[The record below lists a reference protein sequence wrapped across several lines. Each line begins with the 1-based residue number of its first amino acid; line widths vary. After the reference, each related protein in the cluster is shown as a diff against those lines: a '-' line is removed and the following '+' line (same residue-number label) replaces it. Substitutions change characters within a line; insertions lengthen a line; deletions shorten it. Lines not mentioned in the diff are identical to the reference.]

1 MDFVLELLL
10 DIILEGCIE
19 TAEEKRVP
27 VILRI
32 ICAALLILFY
42 CGLVGILL
50 FAAIENKSG
59 LMLFITVFIALIF
72 LFAFVYKYREIK
84 KNK

>member
-1 MDFVLELLL
+1 MDFILELLFE
-10 DIILEGCIE
+10 IILEGCIE
-19 TAEEKRVP
+19 VTEEKRVP

-32 ICAALLILFY
+32 ICASLLILLY
-42 CGLVGILL
+42 CGIVGILL
-50 FAAIENKSG
+50 FVAIENKSG
-59 LMLFITVFIALIF
+59 LMLFITIFIALIF

>member
-1 MDFVLELLL
+1 MDFILELLL
-10 DIILEGCIE
+10 DIILDGCIE
-19 TAEEKRVP
+19 AAEEKRVP

-32 ICAALLILFY
+32 ICAALIILFY
-42 CGLVGILL
+42 CGLVCILL

-59 LMLFITVFIALIF
+59 LMLFITIFIALIF
-72 LFAFVYKYREIK
+72 LFALVYKCREIR

>member
-10 DIILEGCIE
+10 DIILDGCIE
-19 TAEEKRVP
+19 AAEEKKVP

-42 CGLVGILL
+42 CGLIGILL
-50 FAAIENKSG
+50 FVAIKNKSG
-59 LMLFITVFIALIF
+59 AIFFITVLIALIF
-72 LFAFVYKYREIK
+72 LFALVYKYREIK